1 MFPGKLLAYNCSP
14 SFNWQ
19 RHLDGDTIASFQQD
33 LAALGYK
40 FQFITLVG
48 WHLINLETFDLAAA
62 YRDEGMPAYV
72 RVQEREFAR
81 EADGYTATKHQRE
94 AGTGYF
100 DQVLQTVSGGQ
111 ASTGALSG
119 STEEQQFHGTPRAAE
134 SARKGGNNGPA
145 RVKKLV

>member
-1 MFPGKLLAYNCSP
+1 
-14 SFNWQ
+14 
-19 RHLDGDTIASFQQD
+19 
-33 LAALGYK
+33 
-40 FQFITLVG
+40 
-48 WHLINLETFDLAAA
+48 LINLETFDLAAA

-81 EADGYTATKHQRE
+81 EPDGYTATKHQRE
-94 AGTGYF
+94 AGAGYF

-119 STEEQQFHGTPRAAE
+119 STEEQQFHGRPKP
-134 SARKGGNNGPA
+134 SAPERKGHSSGPA